1 MTYPEGG
8 PDEGSYRSS
17 EWSISLKRC
26 ERRLVGRRAVLHLC
40 AGCRNR
46 QSPKGFLMLSPDG
59 GYTRIPEITAR
70 GIFVL
75 EAYCVAS
82 LEKASNNVTMR
93 RLGRKSA

>member
-1 MTYPEGG
+1 
-8 PDEGSYRSS
+8 
-17 EWSISLKRC
+17 
-26 ERRLVGRRAVLHLC
+26 
-40 AGCRNR
+40 
-46 QSPKGFLMLSPDG
+46 MLSPDG
-59 GYTRIPEITAR
+59 GYTRIPEITVR